1 MKLAGLVAGFVLVT
15 AAATAS
21 TVWAMGPGAGPRH
34 SFSELDSNGDG
45 KITMEEMQGHRAARF
60 SGVDTDGNGLL
71 SRSELE
77 AEAQS
82 RVSEHVTHMLERLDS
97 NKDGQ
102 LSQDE
107 MPQPKKDM
115 GRFFGRIDADG
126 DGAITEEE
134 FAQMQQ
140 RMSER
145 HGRHGFGGKQKH

>member
-1 MKLAGLVAGFVLVT
+1 MKLAGLVAGLVLVT
-15 AAATAS
+15 AAANAS

-34 SFSELDSNGDG
+34 SFSELDVNGDG

-60 SGVDTDGNGLL
+60 SGVDTDGNGML

-77 AEAQS
+77 AEAQA
-82 RVSEHVTHMLERLDS
+82 RASEHVSRMLERLDS

-107 MPQPKKDM
+107 MPEPRKNM
-115 GRFFGRIDADG
+115 GRFFGRMDADG
-126 DGAITEEE
+126 DGAISEEE

-140 RMSER
+140 RKSER
-145 HGRHGFGGKQKH
+145 QGHHGFGEKKKH